1 MNSKVWD
8 RFDFRA
14 VSLFSGHTER
24 MQTVKAEFDR
34 VGLEVTPFWGCRT
47 EYDAVIERNIRHSR
61 MVGNGAY
68 LNITLKHLQMVKTA
82 YELGA
87 EHALFF
93 EDDIRFLKDEDLIED
108 IVSGLPIDY
117 DVALFDW
124 VHRNKA
130 TDEDYQNIVNG
141 EKCGG
146 HGLWRRFKDLRSCAF
161 YALSRRAMAKY
172 VNILS
177 LPAFGMGK
185 LKICDQH
192 WWDLLSD
199 DWLKGYCAVPCAGV
213 QGVPGGASPYDD
225 MWKRYNRSG
234 ITRERY
240 A

>member
-14 VSLFSGHTER
+14 VSLFSGHKER

-82 YELGA
+82 YELGS

-93 EDDIRFLKDEDLIED
+93 EDDIRFLKDTDLLER
-108 IVSGLPIDY
+108 IVVSLPADY

-130 TDEDYQNIVNG
+130 TDEDYGAITGAVQDG
-141 EKCGG
+141 R
-146 HGLWRRFKDLRSCAF
+146 LWVPFKDLSSCAF
-161 YALSRRAMAKY
+161 YALSRKGMERYAME
-172 VNILS
+172 LQF
-177 LPAFGMGK
+177 PAYGMYK

-192 WWDLLSD
+192 WWDILQD
-199 DWLKGYCAVPCAGV
+199 GALKGYCAVPCAGV
-213 QGVPGGASPYDD
+213 QGVPGGVSPYDD